1 MSTLADLVTQLRKDH
16 RRHDATWSNPALWAV
31 AVYRIGVWGQQ
42 IQNPIVR
49 ELVSK
54 AYGAMHL
61 GLQLTTG
68 FVINREAKIG
78 SDFHLIHCGNT
89 KIHPDVVIGEG
100 CGIMHDVTIGTNM
113 DRPGVPRLGNN
124 VFVGAGAKI
133 LGGISIGDGAR
144 IAANSLVV
152 CDVPAGATAV
162 GVPARVLQYTGRPVP
177 SVTSGDSAGAE
188 TAEASK

>member
-16 RRHDATWSNPALWAV
+16 HRHDATWRNPALWAM
-31 AVYRIGVWGQQ
+31 AVYRVGVWGQQ
-42 IQNPIVR
+42 VQNPIVR
-49 ELVSK
+49 QIVSK

-61 GLQLTTG
+61 GVQLTTG
-68 FVINREAKIG
+68 FVIHREAKIG
-78 SDFHLIHCGNT
+78 SDFHLIHSGNT

-124 VFVGAGAKI
+124 VFVGAGAKV

-162 GVPARVLQYTGRPVP
+162 GVPARVLKYTGRPP
-177 SVTSGDSAGAE
+177 SSVTCGDSDAAE
-188 TAEASK
+188 TVKAPK

>member
-16 RRHDATWSNPALWAV
+16 RRHDATWRNPALCAM
-31 AVYRIGVWGQQ
+31 AVYRVGVWGQE
-42 IQNPIVR
+42 IQNPIAR
-49 ELVSK
+49 EIVSK

-61 GLQLTTG
+61 GIQLTTG

-100 CGIMHDVTIGTNM
+100 CGIMHDVTIGTNS

-133 LGGISIGDGAR
+133 LGGISIGDNAR

-162 GVPARVLQYTGRPVP
+162 GVPARVLKYTGRPSS
-177 SVTSGDSAGAE
+177 SVTAGDSDAAE
-188 TAEASK
+188 TVVAAK

>member
-1 MSTLADLVTQLRKDH
+1 
-16 RRHDATWSNPALWAV
+16 
-31 AVYRIGVWGQQ
+31 
-42 IQNPIVR
+42 
-49 ELVSK
+49 
-54 AYGAMHL
+54 
-61 GLQLTTG
+61 
-68 FVINREAKIG
+68 
-78 SDFHLIHCGNT
+78 
-89 KIHPDVVIGEG
+89 
-100 CGIMHDVTIGTNM
+100 MHDVTIGTNM

>member
-16 RRHDATWSNPALWAV
+16 RRHGATWWNPAIWAM
-31 AVYRIGVWGQQ
+31 AVYRVGAWGQQ
-42 IQNPIVR
+42 VQNPIVR
-49 ELVSK
+49 EVVSK
-54 AYGAMHL
+54 AYGIMHL
-61 GLQLTTG
+61 GVQLTTG
-68 FVINREAKIG
+68 IVINREAKIG
-78 SDFHLIHCGNT
+78 SDFHLIHFGNT
-89 KIHPDVVIGEG
+89 KIHPAVVIGEG

-162 GVPARVLQYTGRPVP
+162 GVPARVLQYTGRPP
-177 SVTSGDSAGAE
+177 SSVTSGGSDASETVGAP
-188 TAEASK
+188 K